1 MEKLTEEQEKFLKTT
16 FDELGLEKPSPDFA
30 SNIMKVVE
38 EKSSISAPLVSKK
51 GWLMIVLVFLTSLSM
66 FLFYPKEGSIFF
78 DMVFSYRTDFFQD
91 LFQGFQIPK
100 TMVMGISLLGLF
112 LVQLPFLIKMMNRER
127 TL

>member
-16 FDELGLEKPSPDFA
+16 FDELGLEKPSPDFV